1 MALSKAQKKYIAIA
15 RAARRLRARLAD
27 IDWEL
32 EVLAPKVQELA
43 QTERDN
49 HVDITA
55 PEEGDWDALAD
66 G

>member
-15 RAARRLRARLAD
+15 RAERRLRARLAD

-43 QTERDN
+43 QMERDN
-49 HVDITA
+49 HVDIDA
-55 PEEGDWDALAD
+55 PKEGDWDGLA